1 MSVLLLITEQ
11 EVKDL
16 TSVADNVDISK
27 FRHHIQAAQDVY
39 IKPAIGETCY
49 DALLDSVEKDDPT
62 ALETILLNGDN
73 RSFAGLKMALA
84 WWVLVLAY
92 PDLHITIGNSSLQ
105 KKTGDNFEPASLA
118 EVNMKRKSAETTA
131 THYTRYLIDYINK
144 HSSDYDCYVCDGIT
158 PLTGSEA
165 MNLSGIAFD
174 KVTTI
179 SESQYI
185 LRAENG

>member
-16 TSVADNVDISK
+16 TSVSGNVDVAK
-27 FRHHIQAAQDVY
+27 FRPHMQAAQDLH

-49 DALLDSVEKDDPT
+49 NDLLDAVENDDLT
-62 ALETILLNGDN
+62 ALEITLLDGDN

-92 PDLHITIGNSSLQ
+92 PDLHLTIGNSSLQ

-118 EVNMKRKSAETTA
+118 ELNMKIKSAKNLA
-131 THYTRYLIDYINK
+131 GYYTKYLIDYINDK
-144 HSSDYDCYVCDGIT
+144 SSDYMCFTCDGLT
-158 PLTGSEA
+158 PLTDA
-165 MNLSGIAFD
+165 DALNLSGIAFD
-174 KVTTI
+174 EVTTI

-185 LRAENG
+185 LNAGG